1 MPAPPK
7 PWERS
12 GGAESAPI
20 PSTSNSATADAAPAV
35 PERPSSLSAATT
47 DAAVGPHRAGM
58 GGYGSYGSSYGSPY
72 SRLGGY
78 GGYGSMGY
86 GGMGYGGMGY
96 GGFGS
101 MGYGGYG
108 GMGYGGYG
116 GYGGMGYGGFGGM
129 GYGQPG
135 EFSLTQRME
144 SGTQATFEL
153 LSSIVGAFG
162 GFAQMLE
169 STFMAT
175 HSSFFAMVGV
185 ADQFAHLRNYLG
197 EVLSIFALARQ
208 LKHLYLRMTGR
219 GSLVGIDRKEF
230 SDFRRGSV
238 GKQRASK
245 RPLFIFFLAVIGLP
259 YLMGKLV
266 RLITAKQEEERARLA
281 KQAAE
286 AGTDLQ
292 MLQDAQGS
300 SLIDPS
306 KLTFVRARY
315 AYNAADNLELS
326 LKQNEI
332 VAVLSKTNPQT
343 GEESQWWRGRTR
355 DGRIGWFPST
365 YVETL
370 EQARDRAAKASQQPL
385 AIESGSQN
393 ASVAKPAATKSLS

>member
-1 MPAPPK
+1 MG
-7 PWERS
+7 S
-12 GGAESAPI
+12 H
-20 PSTSNSATADAAPAV
+20 
-35 PERPSSLSAATT
+35 RP
-47 DAAVGPHRAGM
+47 GPGTYGTGM
-58 GGYGSYGSSYGSPY
+58 GGYGSFGSTYNSPY
-72 SRLGGY
+72 SRF
-78 GGYGSMGY
+78 GGYGSVGY

-96 GGFGS
+96 GGFGN

-108 GMGYGGYG
+108 GMGYG

-135 EFSLTQRME
+135 EYSLTQRME

-153 LSSIVGAFG
+153 ISSIVGAFG

-219 GSLVGIDRKEF
+219 GALVGLDPKEF
-230 SDFRRGSV
+230 SDFRRGATS
-238 GKQRASK
+238 QRRPSK

-266 RLITAKQEEERARLA
+266 RLITAKQDEERARLA
-281 KQAAE
+281 KQAAD

-292 MLQDAQGS
+292 LLQDAQGS
-300 SLIDPS
+300 SVIDPS
-306 KLTFVRARY
+306 KLTFVRARF
-315 AYNAADNLELS
+315 AYSAADNLELS

-332 VAVLSKTNPQT
+332 IAVLSKTNPQT

-370 EQARDRAAKASQQPL
+370 EQARDRANKTSQQPL
-385 AIESGSQN
+385 AIESSSQH
-393 ASVAKPAATKSLS
+393 ATTAKPAAAKSIS